1 MELTKSEENKYRVL
15 SGTITAILFALILL
29 FLIWFQLVTPNP
41 PFPESG
47 AGGGGQMMAIGL
59 MEAGTEEVDYSD
71 MGTVTDVVTENTPTV
86 EEIVTDP
93 EGEIVPIE
101 KQKEDK
107 KEEKKT
113 DVVTPVEPKPDPV
126 VIKPIEKRESDN
138 MADLFK
144 NKKGTGKG
152 GKGSTLTPGE
162 PGSPNGTE
170 NGTGTGG
177 TGTGNNGGDGEG
189 DGLGGP
195 GKGSGGN
202 GLGGVGKSGYSA
214 NLTGRAVVTPP
225 KLPKDTKEEGKVVVE
240 ITVDREGKVIEAT
253 PTGRG
258 TNTSSAILKR
268 KAVEAALNTKFNVDG
283 KFEEQRGTITIV
295 FSFN

>member
-1 MELTKSEENKYRVL
+1 MELTRSEENKYRAQ
-15 SGTITAILFALILL
+15 SGIITALLFSLILL
-29 FLIWFQLVTPNP
+29 FLIWFQIVTPNP

-47 AGGGGQMMAIGL
+47 AGGGGQEMAIGL
-59 MEAGTEEVDYSD
+59 MMAGTEEMDYTD
-71 MGTVTDVVTENTPTV
+71 MGTVTDVVTENTPV
-86 EEIVTDP
+86 EEEMVTDP
-93 EGEIVPIE
+93 DGEVVPIE
-101 KQKEDK
+101 KPKDEK

-113 DVVTPVEPKPDPV
+113 EVTPVEPKPDPV

-138 MADLFK
+138 ITDLFK

-152 GKGSTLTPGE
+152 SKGSTMTPGE
-162 PGSPNGTE
+162 AGDPNGIAG
-170 NGTGTGG
+170 GTGTGG
-177 TGTGNNGGDGEG
+177 TGTGKNGGDGVGEG
-189 DGLGGP
+189 PGGP
-195 GKGSGGN
+195 GPGSGGP
-202 GLGGVGKSGYSA
+202 GGGGVGGSGYSA

-240 ITVDREGKVIEAT
+240 ITVDSQGNVIEAT

-258 TNTSSAILKR
+258 TNTSSAVLKK
-268 KAVEAALNTKFNVDG
+268 KAVEAAMNTKFNVDG